1 MNKKSDVVIVGAGHA
16 GAACA
21 SALRK
26 LNFPGSILVIG
37 AEAELPYERPPLSK
51 AYLAEEKNFEDL
63 LIHPG
68 SLWAERNIDFMLNA
82 TVSKVD
88 SEQHCVVT
96 EAGDAVHYT
105 TLVWATGGAPRRLRC
120 QGSDLK
126 GVHSIRTR
134 IDTDG
139 IKAEMAHAEHAVII
153 GGGYIG
159 LEAAAALSTL
169 GKQVTLIEALDRVL
183 ARVAGADLAHFY
195 ESEHRAHG
203 VDIRLSAAVESIEGQ
218 ERVTGVL
225 LSNGELIKADIVI
238 VGIGI
243 IPATHALT
251 EAGAAGENGVLV
263 DSHCRT
269 NLPDVLAIGDCA
281 LHANPFA
288 EGQLLRVESVQN
300 ANDQAAIAAKTIC
313 GDLVEYRK
321 IPWFWSDQYDLKL
334 QTIGLSVGF
343 DDTVLRG
350 DPALRSFSVIYLRNG
365 KVIALDCVNA
375 VKDYVQGKK
384 LVMEGAC
391 IAPEVL
397 SNSAIHLK
405 EMLY

>member
-37 AEAELPYERPPLSK
+37 AEPELPYERPPLSK
-51 AYLAEEKNFEDL
+51 AYLADTKRFEDL

-68 SLWAERNIDFMLNA
+68 SLWQERNIEFMLD
-82 TVSKVD
+82 TVVNTVD
-88 SEQHCVVT
+88 SEQHCVIT
-96 EAGDAVHYT
+96 DAGEIVHYS
-105 TLVWATGGAPRRLRC
+105 TLVWATGGAPRQLRC
-120 QGSDLK
+120 QGSDLQ

-134 IDTDG
+134 ADADR
-139 IKAEMAHAEHAVII
+139 IKADMAHVEHAVII

-159 LEAAAALSTL
+159 LEAAAALATL

-203 VDIRLSAAVESIEGQ
+203 VDIRLSSAVESIEGHD
-218 ERVTGVL
+218 RVTGVL
-225 LSNGELIKADIVI
+225 LTSGEVIKADMVI

-251 EAGAAGENGVLV
+251 AAGAAGENGVLV
-263 DSHCRT
+263 DLHCRT
-269 NLPDVLAIGDCA
+269 SLPDVLAIGDCA
-281 LHANPFA
+281 LHPNLFA
-288 EGQLLRVESVQN
+288 EGQLLRIESVQN
-300 ANDQAAIAAKTIC
+300 ANDQAAVAAKTIC

-334 QTIGLSVGF
+334 QTVGLSAGF
-343 DDTVLRG
+343 DDTVVRG
-350 DPALRSFSVIYLRNG
+350 DPSLRSFSVIYLRNG

-375 VKDYVQGKK
+375 MKDYVQGKR
-384 LVMEGAC
+384 LVMEGASV
-391 IAPEVL
+391 APEVL
-397 SNSAIHLK
+397 SDTSIYLK
-405 EMLY
+405 DIPH